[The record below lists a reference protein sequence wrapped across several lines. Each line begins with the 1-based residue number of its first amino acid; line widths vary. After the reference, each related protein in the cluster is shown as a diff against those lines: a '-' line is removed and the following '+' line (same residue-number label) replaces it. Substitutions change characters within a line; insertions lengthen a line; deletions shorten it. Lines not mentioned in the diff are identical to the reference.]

1 MTGGSVPVFDAFGLS
16 EWLAHLESL
25 HPSAIDMGLG
35 RIERVR
41 DALGLKPVFPVLTVG
56 GTNGKGSVCAML
68 ATILRCAG
76 YRVGVYTSP
85 HLLHYNER
93 VTLDLEPASDAL
105 LVESFRTVEAARG
118 EITLT
123 YFEFGTLAALRLF
136 ADANVEVAILEV
148 GLGGRLD
155 AVNVFEPDVAAVVSV
170 GIDHQSFLGDDR
182 EAIGFEKAG
191 IYRSGKPA
199 FCADPTPPQRLLD
212 HAAAIGADLRL
223 LGRDFG
229 YQKQNEDRQWMV
241 WSCGGLAH
249 HALPFPALR
258 GDYQL
263 GNAALALA
271 MLDAVHDRLPV
282 HLGDIKRGLLEV
294 EWPARFQV
302 LPGRPARVLDVGHN
316 PHAARVLRASLDQM
330 GFFPQTYAVFG
341 MMADKDIAGV
351 VELLIDRID
360 VWHIAAPALPRAA
373 TPQHVAEIVQARGGR
388 VELHG
393 SVVQAW
399 QAACKS
405 AGENDRILAFGS
417 FYTVAEVMA
426 AREARL

>member
-1 MTGGSVPVFDAFGLS
+1 MTGGSAPVFDASGLP

-35 RIERVR
+35 RVECVR
-41 DALGLKPVFPVLTVG
+41 DALGLKPAFPVLTVG
-56 GTNGKGSVCAML
+56 GTNGKGSVCATL

-76 YRVGVYTSP
+76 YRVGTYTSP

-93 VTLDLEPASDAL
+93 VAIDLVPASDAA
-105 LVESFRTVEAARG
+105 LVESFRAVEAARG
-118 EITLT
+118 ETTLT

-136 ADANVEVAILEV
+136 ADAGVEVAILEV

-155 AVNVFEPDVAAVVSV
+155 AVNAFEPDVAAVVSV
-170 GIDHQSFLGDDR
+170 GIDHQSFLGEDR
-182 EAIGFEKAG
+182 ETIGFEKAG
-191 IYRSGKPA
+191 IYRAGKPA
-199 FCADPTPPQRLLD
+199 FCADPAPPQSLLD

-223 LGRDFG
+223 IGRDFG
-229 YQKQNEDRQWMV
+229 YLKQNEDRQWMA
-241 WSCGGLAH
+241 WSPGGRH

-271 MLDAVHDRLPV
+271 MLDAMHDRLPV
-282 HLGDIKRGLLEV
+282 SLGDIKRGLLEV

-302 LPGRPARVLDVGHN
+302 LPGRPATVLDVGHN

-330 GFFPQTYAVFG
+330 GFFPRTHAVFG

-351 VELLIDRID
+351 VELLVDRID

-373 TPQHVAEIVQARGGR
+373 TPQHVAEIVTAKGGR
-388 VELHG
+388 VELHA
-393 SVVQAW
+393 SVAHAW